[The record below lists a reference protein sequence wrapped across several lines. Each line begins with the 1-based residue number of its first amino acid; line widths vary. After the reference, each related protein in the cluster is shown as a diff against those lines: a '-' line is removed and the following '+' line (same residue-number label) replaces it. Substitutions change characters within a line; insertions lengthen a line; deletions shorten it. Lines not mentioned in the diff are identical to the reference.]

1 MSYLAQSISRGLQTV
16 HMLPFLHSPGTSPP
30 TVSSTVH
37 SSSHPSLLAAPQ
49 AHWVLPPQAFALAL
63 LSPWNTKKSSGL
75 LLYFLRSP
83 NCHPISEAFPNHP
96 ISKSNDVPFFSP
108 PPAHTPSLVPFP
120 SPGLVFSIVLL
131 TSQPTLH
138 LLMHFLLS
146 PTKTQAPSW
155 KRICNSDGF
164 NSARCNV
171 ICSIVSDKTDKKS
184 FCLCVCVSF

>member
-1 MSYLAQSISRGLQTV
+1 MASRPCTCC
-16 HMLPFLHSPGTSPP
+16 P
-30 TVSSTVH
+30 SSTPLGPH
-37 SSSHPSLLAAPQ
+37 LLLSLALCTLPATLAFLL
-49 AHWVLPPQAFALAL
+49 LPRHTGCFHLRAFALAL